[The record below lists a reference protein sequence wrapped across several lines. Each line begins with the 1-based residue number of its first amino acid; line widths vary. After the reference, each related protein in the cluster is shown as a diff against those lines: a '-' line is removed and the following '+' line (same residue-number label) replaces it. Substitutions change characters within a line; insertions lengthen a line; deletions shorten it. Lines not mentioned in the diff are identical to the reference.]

1 MTDFQKE
8 LLKKEK
14 ELNSLLDILKRNAS
28 PVVEGRLRIANKN
41 GKPVYY
47 QDIYIDEKDSKGLKH
62 SKRRSFYIKKKDR
75 DKATALAQQ
84 DYNNKLYNAII
95 RQLSQTKALIKA
107 SHSFDDELLEKV
119 YTQMTPYRK
128 ELINPL
134 VPDQETFVHNWLNT
148 PFTKKTFSELDPE
161 IFTENG
167 ERVRSKSEKIIAD
180 KYLKLGIPYRY
191 ESQLILNDNRRVVT
205 IYPDFTV
212 LNKTKRKIYYH
223 EHFGRMDKED
233 YCDSALK
240 RVELYAKNGI
250 FIGDQ
255 LIITHETANRPMNM
269 AYFESLIKKYLLE

>member
-8 LLKKEK
+8 LLKKGK
-14 ELNSLLDILKRNAS
+14 ELNSLLDKLKRNAS

-148 PFTKKTFSELDPE
+148 PFTKKTFSELDLE

-167 ERVRSKSEKIIAD
+167 ERVRSKTEKIIAD
-180 KYLKLGIPYRY
+180 KYLKLGISYRY
-191 ESQLILNDNRRVVT
+191 ESQLILKDNGRVIT

>member
-1 MTDFQKE
+1 MTNFQTE
-8 LLKKEK
+8 LHKKEQ
-14 ELNSLLDILKRNAS
+14 ELTNLLNTLDANAT
-28 PVVEGRLRIANKN
+28 PAIEGRLRIANKN
-41 GKPVYY
+41 GTPVYY
-47 QDIYIDEKDSKGLKH
+47 QDIYIDVKDSKGPKH
-62 SKRRSFYIKKKDR
+62 RNRRSFYIRKKDI

-84 DYNNKLYNAII
+84 DYNNKLYKAITH
-95 RQLSQTKALIKA
+95 QLSQIKALIRA
-107 SHSFDDELLEKV
+107 SQSFDEKLLENV

-134 VPDQETFVHNWLNT
+134 APDQETFVCNWLNT
-148 PFTKKTFSELDPE
+148 PFTKKPFSESDPE

-212 LNKTKRKIYYH
+212 LNQFTRKVYYH
-223 EHFGRMDKED
+223 EHFGRMDNED

-250 FIGDQ
+250 LIGDQ
-255 LIITHETANRPMNM
+255 LLITHETANRPMNM
-269 AYFESLIKKYLLE
+269 AYFESLARKYLME